1 MDNIV
6 GSCICSDISHYKWR
20 RCQIEINYVVFITI
34 HRKVTIPVCNIPEVI
49 TITHLYTSGKVLLL
63 SLLSYMYVNAKRT
76 SHTRILLPLNLVR
89 WVLLGSCQ
97 WKNIRVAWILLT
109 IMTSSF
115 SRYSCC
121 TLYYFQCKAWRKTL
135 WSFLCRS
142 RTTKICPTS
151 VSLCLYESL
160 LTIMCH
166 MLYFS
171 TCGSLQFH
179 TTRNNLSFK
188 IANFST
194 ISAQKAHIF
203 CFCSLPATCGQP
215 KYINYNWLAQLPEV
229 DLLL

>member
-1 MDNIV
+1 
-6 GSCICSDISHYKWR
+6 
-20 RCQIEINYVVFITI
+20 
-34 HRKVTIPVCNIPEVI
+34 
-49 TITHLYTSGKVLLL
+49 
-63 SLLSYMYVNAKRT
+63 MYVNAKRT

-166 MLYFS
+166 MLYFFNLRFS
-171 TCGSLQFH
+171 SISHNSKQFKLQNRKFQH
-179 TTRNNLSFK
+179 Y
-188 IANFST
+188 FS
-194 ISAQKAHIF
+194 SKGAHF
-203 CFCSLPATCGQP
+203 
-215 KYINYNWLAQLPEV
+215 
-229 DLLL
+229 LLLLFARNMWSTKVY